1 MSARVF
7 SRKPRRFGVLTFPV
21 APSAAVEREWSWV
34 EELGFDHAWLPDG
47 FSNRGVA
54 DFEVWT
60 LLASLAKTTSRIRM
74 GTLVTTIVSR
84 HPLLL
89 ATMALT
95 VDHLSGGR
103 IEVGIG
109 AGDQPTESDVFGL
122 PRWPPAERIARLEEQ
137 LGLLDELLR
146 GNEVSRAGT
155 YYSVRGAH
163 LASPVQQPRPP
174 LLVSAEG
181 PRALRLAARYADA
194 WSTLAGQWGADG
206 SGGRASEQQALAAT
220 KAKVEE
226 LERLRVEFGR
236 GAGSIRRIVLAYR
249 QPVVPLSSLD
259 AFDHFVGSYAEVGLD
274 EFVFYWPPVLNL
286 KERRAVSREQR
297 VVVERIAAARL
308 SSSSTAQV

>member
-1 MSARVF
+1 MAARVL

-21 APSAAVEREWSWV
+21 APSSAVEREWSWA

-47 FSNRGVA
+47 FSNLGVA

-60 LLASLAKTTSRIRM
+60 LLASLAKSTSRIRM
-74 GTLVTTIVSR
+74 GTLVTTIVAR

-89 ATMALT
+89 GTMALT

-122 PRWPPAERIARLEEQ
+122 PRWPPAERVARLEEQ

-194 WSTLAGQWGADG
+194 WSTLAGQWVADG
-206 SGGRASEQQALAAT
+206 SGGGASEQQALAAT

-236 GAGSIRRIVLAYR
+236 GAGSIRRIVVAYR

-259 AFDHFVGSYAEVGLD
+259 AFDHFVGSYAEAGID

-297 VVVERIAAARL
+297 MVVERIAAARL
-308 SSSSTAQV
+308 SSSSTA